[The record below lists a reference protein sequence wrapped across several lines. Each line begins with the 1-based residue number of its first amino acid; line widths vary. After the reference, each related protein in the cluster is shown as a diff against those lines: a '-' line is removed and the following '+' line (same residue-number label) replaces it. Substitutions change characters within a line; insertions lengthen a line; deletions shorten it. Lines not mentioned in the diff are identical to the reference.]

1 MPWLCSGTQE
11 TWKPRNPRAQETQ
24 DSPPE
29 ACRKCHR
36 VLPHCRYCWFNT
48 WSTCPHSPRCKAA
61 CSRSWTCWEP
71 CPALGQVPAQHPGAA
86 FPRGQCGAYQVPCS
100 SPCGRLYRCNVF
112 FAWREFPSMLQ
123 TTEPLKM
130 PSAPESRGLT
140 FMLLISHPLEH
151 TGPAKASRE
160 LAASR
165 STGLILHIMGI
176 A

>member
-48 WSTCPHSPRCKAA
+48 WSTCPHSPRRKAA

-112 FAWREFPSMLQ
+112 FAWKGISQHAPDHWAPKDALCPREQRPDLHVAYLTPSGAHG
-123 TTEPLKM
+123 TC
-130 PSAPESRGLT
+130 
-140 FMLLISHPLEH
+140 
-151 TGPAKASRE
+151 
-160 LAASR
+160 
-165 STGLILHIMGI
+165 
-176 A
+176 